1 MSIKVYK
8 ENNSTI
14 PTQKKMEEND
24 SNQLYN
30 TRNMC
35 LLMIC
40 QIKSSKE
47 LHLRWHRY
55 VINKIRL
62 L

>member
-1 MSIKVYK
+1 MSIKVYM

-14 PTQKKMEEND
+14 PTEKKWKKMIAINFTIREICVYL
-24 SNQLYN
+24 LYV
-30 TRNMC
+30 
-35 LLMIC
+35 
-40 QIKSSKE
+40 KSSKE